1 MARRV
6 ELVDAPRDVLVN
18 LFQLYDHD
26 FSEFTKRAIGDD
38 GRFELQSAYEKA
50 ERFVIHVDGELAG
63 FAIVQRDEGVVDPA
77 EEVWWVAEFF
87 VLRKFRRAGVGE
99 RVAGMLFAS
108 RPGTWEVAQLRSNTA
123 AQAFWRRVVDRYTEG
138 RFEEHDVHGATW
150 DGFVH
155 RFTS

>member
-1 MARRV
+1 MAQRV
-6 ELVDAPRDVLVN
+6 ELAGAPSDVLAN

-26 FSEFTKRAIGDD
+26 FSEFTKRSIGDD
-38 GRFELQSAYEKA
+38 GRFRLQSAYEKA
-50 ERFVIHVDGELAG
+50 ERFVIRVDGELAG
-63 FAIVQRDEGVVDPA
+63 FAIVLRDEGVIDPA

-108 RPGTWEVAQLRSNTA
+108 RPGTWEVAQLRANTP

-138 RFEEHDVHGATW
+138 RFQEHDVSGGSW
-150 DGFVH
+150 DGFVQ